1 MQTKPTGWDALFSA
15 AHKTEYKFIISGTT
29 YTAQNIQGT
38 PIITKPYMDKLCIG
52 RCCSGTLKIQIRPIN
67 GTAIP
72 KAAEVVAYCRL
83 TSSDKQTVTDWMEQG
98 HYYISARKQRGEL
111 LSLVCRDAM
120 MKAGTE
126 YLSRTAFTEW
136 PTSMTDVVTEIAT
149 LMGIAVDSRTEI
161 YSGSDY
167 VVSYPND
174 LLMSEVLS
182 MIAAAHGGNFVI
194 TEQNKLRLIPVAAVS
209 TLDANKCVL
218 YSNFKSYD
226 AVSSLQQ
233 IRRGT
238 LEDDAGNQYSAG
250 DDTGVE
256 ITAKCNYATQAI
268 ADKLCNPDSASRGVL
283 YGVEYI
289 PYALK
294 GAYVDP
300 CVELGDTVSLSVRD
314 FSAHRMVGSMT
325 IRCNISYNA
334 DISCQAEADDEDE
347 YPYIDA
353 RSLQAS
359 RYIRTDQK
367 YFGNRIDRVNGFTS
381 EYTVNG
387 QVVARLLANS
397 NVFSMQRMVNGAW
410 QDCIY
415 FDAATQKYVIAGEV
429 TLTGVVT
436 EEGLSNGTT
445 TINGGCIKTGTIDAN
460 KVTVTNIS
468 ASNITSGSIDASKIQ
483 VTNLNASNI
492 TSGKISADYID
503 ASTLRV
509 SKLYA
514 GSSSN
519 VAITSISTETLYIGG
534 DGTWNYKYLNVFA
547 DTIQFKQF
555 SSGSTSMLV
564 MDVGCR
570 CLRPNA
576 DRFWDLGN
584 VLYGFGALYIEDVL
598 CRNGTGNCGSDSYP
612 FSEGFIKKLY
622 LGKNC
627 YLTADG
633 VSLCVNGTA
642 IGGESKISKLYAGT
656 TTYYAELNS
665 SYAFVPSTVTY
676 DFTLG
681 SSSYPW
687 KKAYITK
694 LYLNGTEFTP
704 QTIDTSKISYSSL
717 IYASLNSSKQFIPSG
732 TGYYLG
738 SSTYPWQYAYITN
751 LYLNGTKF
759 DPASIGTDMSGK
771 EFKMGGS
778 SSYYMTAN
786 TSREFRPNT
795 SSTTYPFYLGTTTY
809 YWHYAYLGSNTVKIG
824 STASSKIGFF
834 AGTPLARQTLSSTS
848 QNMGYSTATASNYL
862 KILNNLVGIL
872 VKYGLIGT

>member
-1 MQTKPTGWDALFSA
+1 MIEIYNSAGTLQCSFPRVLSASLCDKLSGERTLSFSVLASRSQLLRVGMTAKLDGQFYNIVRVSKKITGGFPVTTAQCEHITYLLNEEQYNLVTFVFEGTPADGMTQLLSGTPFSVGVIEATGRVECAFTDQSPLSRRSALMRFIDACGCEVEYDGYKINLRKHRGSTVRESLMDGENVTDLTVTIDSRENTQSYEISLFKMA
-15 AHKTEYKFIISGTT
+15 DLQAGDEVNITYTPMGVNVDTRIISIEYDPFYR
-29 YTAQNIQGT
+29 YTVRVEVGDYVPNLLASTATQLDRVRQEFKAADG
-38 PIITKPYMDKLCIG
+38 KLLSTIETIG
-52 RCCSGTLKIQIRPIN
+52 GNLSSVSQTASKINWLVKSGTSESDFTMTDRAVKLVSDRIDLSGYVTVSAL
-67 GTAIP
+67 GTAG
-72 KAAEVVAYCRL
+72 K
-83 TSSDKQTVTDWMEQG
+83 
-98 HYYISARKQRGEL
+98 
-111 LSLVCRDAM
+111 
-120 MKAGTE
+120 
-126 YLSRTAFTEW
+126 
-136 PTSMTDVVTEIAT
+136 
-149 LMGIAVDSRTEI
+149 
-161 YSGSDY
+161 
-167 VVSYPND
+167 
-174 LLMSEVLS
+174 
-182 MIAAAHGGNFVI
+182 
-194 TEQNKLRLIPVAAVS
+194 
-209 TLDANKCVL
+209 
-218 YSNFKSYD
+218 
-226 AVSSLQQ
+226 
-233 IRRGT
+233 
-238 LEDDAGNQYSAG
+238 
-250 DDTGVE
+250 
-256 ITAKCNYATQAI
+256 
-268 ADKLCNPDSASRGVL
+268 
-283 YGVEYI
+283 
-289 PYALK
+289 
-294 GAYVDP
+294 
-300 CVELGDTVSLSVRD
+300 
-314 FSAHRMVGSMT
+314 
-325 IRCNISYNA
+325 
-334 DISCQAEADDEDE
+334 
-347 YPYIDA
+347 
-353 RSLQAS
+353 
-359 RYIRTDQK
+359 
-367 YFGNRIDRVNGFTS
+367 
-381 EYTVNG
+381 
-387 QVVARLLANS
+387 
-397 NVFSMQRMVNGAW
+397 
-410 QDCIY
+410 
-415 FDAATQKYVIAGEV
+415 
-429 TLTGVVT
+429 
-436 EEGLSNGTT
+436 T
-445 TINGGCIKTGTIDAN
+445 TINGA
-460 KVTVTNIS
+460 
-468 ASNITSGSIDASKIQ
+468 NIT
-483 VTNLNASNI
+483 T
-492 TSGKISADYID
+492 GKISADRID
-503 ASTLRV
+503 VSTLKFN
-509 SKLYA
+509 KLYA
-514 GSSSN
+514 GSSFN
-519 VAITSISTETLYIGG
+519 VAITSSGTETLYIGG
-534 DGTWNYKYLNVFA
+534 DGTWNYDYLNVFA

-555 SSGSTSMLV
+555 DAGTTSMLV
-564 MDVGCR
+564 MDIGSR

-576 DRFWDLGN
+576 DRFWNLGN

-598 CRNGTGNCGSDSYP
+598 CRNGTGNCGSDTYP

-848 QNMGYSTATASNYL
+848 QNMSYSTATASNYL